1 MQLQIA
7 MDCMQSIEDFQNLAE
22 RVEQSIDILEV
33 GTPMLMKFGLAPV
46 ELLGRTC
53 RKRGRKVL
61 ADTKIMDAGYYEA
74 RMAIEA
80 GADIVTVLGA
90 AEDITIRQAVKAARE
105 LGAEVMVDM
114 IAVPQVEKR
123 IPEVEEMGVS
133 YICLHHSKDRQAE
146 KGGFQCYFEQLRS
159 KAAGSRLAVAG
170 GICRENISY
179 FAGMKPEIVIVG
191 EGICKAEDPSGSAAY
206 IKGMLNEVT
215 A

>member
-7 MDCMQSIEDFQNLAE
+7 MDCMQSMQDFQNLAE
-22 RVEQSIDILEV
+22 QVEQSIDILEV

-46 ELLGRTC
+46 ELLDGIF

-90 AEDITIRQAVKAARE
+90 AEDITIREAVKAARE
-105 LGAEVMVDM
+105 LGAEVMADM
-114 IAVPQVEKR
+114 IAVPR
-123 IPEVEEMGVS
+123 VEERILEMEELGVS
-133 YICLHHSKDRQAE
+133 YICLHHSKDMQKGKEDFKNYFDRLKE
-146 KGGFQCYFEQLRS
+146 KVT
-159 KAAGSRLAVAG
+159 GSRLAVAG

-191 EGICKAEDPSGSAAY
+191 EGICKAEDPAGCAAY
-206 IKGMLNEVT
+206 IKSMLN
-215 A
+215 